1 MKNKSGGSNTY
12 LNSRYIVYFVK
23 YGIRCF
29 GANRKD
35 INMREDLPIILII
48 ILWIIMA
55 VGVLILGYKKIDV
68 DNNEQIKI
76 LEQSLQEQIQEKEV
90 YMRMLEEK

>member
-1 MKNKSGGSNTY
+1 MN
-12 LNSRYIVYFVK
+12 
-23 YGIRCF
+23 
-29 GANRKD
+29 
-35 INMREDLPIILII
+35 EDLPIILII